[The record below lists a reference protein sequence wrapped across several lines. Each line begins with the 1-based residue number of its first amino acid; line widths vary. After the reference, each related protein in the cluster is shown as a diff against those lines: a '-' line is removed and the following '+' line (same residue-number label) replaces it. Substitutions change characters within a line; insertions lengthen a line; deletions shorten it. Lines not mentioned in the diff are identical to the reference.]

1 MAPQPERRG
10 PAGGARGG
18 RDRQATDPS
27 ARDLRALAQQAEGN
41 RSDPEQEARL
51 LRRAAGGDGEAETRL
66 FNEYLGLVIRLARGH
81 VDPAGAGLNED
92 ELIQEGSIGLIA
104 AIRSFPESGAADFQ
118 ALVADQVSA
127 QMAASQRE
135 QVALDR
141 AAAQLAEDAEAYERA
156 EISVRRQ
163 TGRAASN
170 AEIAE
175 KLEWTPERTTLLGE
189 MVKEARRQ
197 HDEGLLEYLDPE
209 RLLDDIEGP
218 GSA

>member
-18 RDRQATDPS
+18 RDRQATDSS
-27 ARDLRALAQQAEGN
+27 ARDLRALAKQAERN
-41 RSDPEQEARL
+41 RSDPDQQARL
-51 LRRAAGGDGEAETRL
+51 LRRAAGGDGEAETRF
-66 FNEYLGLVIRLARGH
+66 FNEHLGLVIRLARAH
-81 VDPAGAGLNED
+81 RDSEGAGLNED

-104 AIRSFPESGAADFQ
+104 AIRSFPESGAADFE
-118 ALVADQVSA
+118 AYAADQVTA

-135 QVALDR
+135 QVTLDR
-141 AAAQLAEDAEAYERA
+141 AAAQLVQDAEAYERA
-156 EISVRRQ
+156 EVSVRRQ
-163 TGRAASN
+163 QGRAASN

-175 KLEWTPERTTLLGE
+175 KLEWTPERTALLAE

-197 HDEGLLEYLDPE
+197 HDEELLGYLDPE
-209 RLLDDIEGP
+209 RLLDNIEGS